1 MIPMN
6 SLLRPFR
13 LRADLTPRQRVTA
26 ITLITFAVIVT
37 TLSLVVIFALADL
50 GRPSF
55 LPWIIWFLFGV
66 GPAVT
71 AFEEYG
77 VGDSEDDDEES
88 KEEDETPVAEMPGRP
103 TPPRLHL
110 VRSSD
115 TTQENRHG
123 DHVRTAG

>member
-77 VGDSEDDDEES
+77 VGDSEDDDEE
-88 KEEDETPVAEMPGRP
+88 DETPVAEVPGRP
-103 TPPRLHL
+103 TPPRLYL
-110 VRSSD
+110 VHSSASARED
-115 TTQENRHG
+115 RHD